1 MQSLID
7 RLVNVQIPSSHPAIH
22 VPSAGQLPE
31 KPAAPVIVRPPPCP
45 EIQRSNIVPVPDIT
59 PDAPKSSKALPIF
72 F

>member
-31 KPAAPVIVRPPPCP
+31 KPVAPVVVIPAPAP
-45 EIQRSNIVPVPDIT
+45 EIQRSNIVAVPDIT
-59 PDAPKSSKALPIF
+59 PDAPKSSKALPLVF
-72 F
+72 